1 MASYQLLLYRI
12 TVVSNA
18 QLPDNSPII
27 KSWSKPT
34 VGGLMSI
41 NGPLSGYRVIELG
54 QLLAGPFAGCML
66 GYFGAEV
73 IKIEP
78 PEGGDPIR
86 RWRELKDGT
95 SLWWRSLARNKKS
108 VTINLKSDKG
118 VALVKQLING
128 ADVVIENF
136 RPGVVERWGL
146 GPDEFKQSNPG
157 LVYARISGY
166 GQDGPYSG
174 KAGFASVCEGLSGF
188 RYVNGHPGEAPVRP
202 NLSIGD
208 TISGIHAALGI
219 SLALLEQKQS
229 GKGQVVDIA
238 LYESMFNLMEAVVPE
253 YDGAGVIREP
263 SGSTV
268 TGIVPT
274 NTYRCS
280 DGKYVVIGGNGDSI
294 FQRLMQAAGHP
305 EMAEDP
311 RLASNPGRVKH
322 EAEIDRALA
331 NWCLENESSKILAIL
346 DDSRVPAG
354 PIYNVEDMINDEH
367 FNQRKMFESVEIN
380 GKALKIPAIMP
391 KLDKTPGS
399 TRWPGPELG
408 SHNREILCDLLGLSN
423 DDLQSLMADGII
435 KNSC

>member
-1 MASYQLLLYRI
+1 
-12 TVVSNA
+12 
-18 QLPDNSPII
+18 
-27 KSWSKPT
+27 
-34 VGGLMSI
+34 MST

-78 PEGGDPIR
+78 PDGGDPIR
-86 RWRELKDGT
+86 GWRELEDGT
-95 SLWWRSLARNKKS
+95 SFWWRSLPPNERS
-108 VTINLKSDKG
+108 VTINLKSEKG
-118 VALVKQLING
+118 VALVKELING
-128 ADVVIENF
+128 ANVVIENF

-166 GQDGPYSG
+166 GQTGPYSG
-174 KAGFASVCEGLSGF
+174 KAGFASVCEGMSGF
-188 RYVNGHPGEAPVRP
+188 RYVNGHPGQAPVRP

-219 SLALLEQKQS
+219 CMALLEQKQS
-229 GKGQVVDIA
+229 GTGQVVDVA

-274 NTYRCS
+274 NTYRCG

-294 FQRLMQAAGHP
+294 FQRLMVAAGYP

-311 RLASNPGRVKH
+311 RLASNPGRVEH
-322 EAEIDRALA
+322 EAEIDRALSD
-331 NWCLENESSKILAIL
+331 WCLKNKSDHILEIL
-346 DDSRVPAG
+346 DESRVPAG

-367 FNQRKMFESVEIN
+367 FNERKLFEEVEIN

-399 TRWPGPELG
+399 TRWPGPAG
-408 SHNREILCDLLGLSN
+408 
-423 DDLQSLMADGII
+423 
-435 KNSC
+435 

>member
-1 MASYQLLLYRI
+1 MNAAGPLAGYRI
-12 TVVSNA
+12 
-18 QLPDNSPII
+18 
-27 KSWSKPT
+27 
-34 VGGLMSI
+34 
-41 NGPLSGYRVIELG
+41 IELG

-86 RWRELKDGT
+86 GWRELDQGT
-95 SLWWRSLARNKKS
+95 SYWWRSLARNKKS
-108 VTINLKSDKG
+108 VTIDLKNPRG
-118 VALVKQLING
+118 VALAKQLIAG

-136 RPGVVERWGL
+136 RPGVVEKWGL
-146 GPDEFKQSNPG
+146 GPEDFKQLNPG

-166 GQDGPYSG
+166 GQSGPYAS
-174 KAGFASVCEGLSGF
+174 KPGFASVCEGISGF

-219 SLALLEQKQS
+219 ALALLEKKNS
-229 GKGQVVDIA
+229 GAGQVVDVA

-253 YDGAGVIREP
+253 FDGAGVIREP

-294 FQRLMQAAGHP
+294 FRRLMLAAGQS

-311 RLASNPGRVKH
+311 RFASNPGRVEH
-322 EAEIDRALA
+322 EAEIDAVLTQ
-331 NWCLENESSKILAIL
+331 WCRQNESQQILTLL
-346 DDSRVPAG
+346 DESRVPAG
-354 PIYNVEDMINDEH
+354 PIYNVEDMVNDAH
-367 FNQRKMFESVEIN
+367 FNARGLFETVEIN
-380 GKALKIPAIMP
+380 GKPLKIPAIMP
-391 KLDKTPGS
+391 KLERTPGQ
-399 TRWPGPELG
+399 TLWAGPELG
-408 SHNREILCDLLGLSN
+408 SHNAQVLGGLLDLSDDELQNLS
-423 DDLQSLMADGII
+423 DDAVI
-435 KNSC
+435 